1 MGEGGGAEKAVR
13 FLPLLLF
20 LLHALPPPFPM
31 PLPTQFMFSGCTK
44 SARGTSGKCTAH
56 GGGRR
61 CAEADCNKGAIGASG
76 KCIAHGGGRR
86 CTHPHCDKSVQ
97 VCSSL

>member
-1 MGEGGGAEKAVR
+1 MGKAVR
-13 FLPLLLF
+13 FPLQFLPSNLLCLSFSYTHF
-20 LLHALPPPFPM
+20 LKAPHFTIIPV
-31 PLPTQFMFSGCTK
+31 PTQSSGCTK

-61 CAEADCNKGAIGASG
+61 CAEADCAKGAIGASG

-86 CTHPHCDKSVQ
+86 CTEPNCDKSVQ
-97 VCSSL
+97 V